1 MTKTQ
6 AKRAIIFILIL
17 CLALFGCDRLLF
29 PFSEHDTN
37 QDRTFYEI
45 EENSIDVA
53 AIGTSL
59 MMVGFSPLR
68 LYDQTGITSY
78 NRANSCQSPEQ
89 AWLVACET
97 FKTQKPKVLML
108 AAGALVIDYD
118 YEFREPFIR
127 RGMDYRKWSK
137 EKLIAAEAIS
147 ENSEIDDTLSF
158 IFPLIRYHSRWGEVI
173 VNGPDKWWELAGY
186 DYMHGQ
192 YAYFKQEAIKDIS
205 AKNLA
210 STKEYEINEDT
221 RYWYG
226 KIFEM
231 CKENGTKIL
240 FVGNKDMRWTMGK
253 HDVIAEYAE
262 EVGADFIDYNISPV
276 VDEVGLSWETDYYDH
291 KHQNVNGSIK
301 FTDHLGQYLI
311 EHYGLSASEVSE
323 SEKKQ
328 WQEDIERFKE
338 DCANNGN
345 IEVEW

>member
-6 AKRAIIFILIL
+6 AKRALIFILIL
-17 CLALFGCDRLLF
+17 CLALVGCDRLLF
-29 PFSEHDTN
+29 PFSEYDTN

-68 LYDQTGITSY
+68 LYDKTGIASY

-89 AWLVACET
+89 AWLVVRET
-97 FKTQKPKVLML
+97 FETQKPKVLIL
-108 AAGALVIDYD
+108 AAGALVIHYD
-118 YEFREPFIR
+118 YEFREPFLR
-127 RGMDYRKWSK
+127 RGMDYRKLSWDK
-137 EKLIAAEAIS
+137 ITAARGIAEHS
-147 ENSEIDDTLSF
+147 EVDDTLSF
-158 IFPLIRYHSRWGEVI
+158 LFPLRRFHTRWGEVI
-173 VNGPDKWWELAGY
+173 VNGPDKWRELAGY

-192 YAYFKQEAIKDIS
+192 YASFKHDEIEDIS
-205 AKNLA
+205 AKNLK
-210 STKEYEINEDT
+210 SKKVYDIDENT

-231 CKENGTKIL
+231 CEENGTKVL

-276 VDEVGLSWETDYYDH
+276 VDEVGLSWKTDYYDH
-291 KHQNVNGSIK
+291 KHQNVRGSIK
-301 FTDHLGQYLI
+301 FTDHLGQYLV
-311 EHYGLSASEVSE
+311 EHYGLGE
-323 SEKKQ
+323 SDISDADKKQ

-338 DCANNGN
+338 DIANNGKL
-345 IEVEW
+345 EVEW